1 MIPLKRGNVFVAS
14 WASRFHILLR
24 GRVPDRY
31 QRGVNKAI
39 DCALRNSVLRDDES
53 RARNTIERACA
64 ARRASRVKRI
74 TRSRR
79 VEGEERLAKALL
91 LRLPRL
97 PIIFIPPSFL
107 ASVVSFNNWMD
118 FLIRMLDSFT
128 RSVENK
134 IIILCIK

>member
-39 DCALRNSVLRDDES
+39 DCALCNSVLRDDES

-91 LRLPRL
+91 LRLPHL

-107 ASVVSFNNWMD
+107 ASVVSFDNSTD